1 MQEATGYAIGFGSAM
16 LKASQASAYGFSPD
30 QVEQFTLA
38 ARRASVALGVDL
50 DDAMNRVIR
59 GVSKLEI
66 ELLDELGV
74 TVRLTEAYE
83 KYAKQLG
90 V

>member
-1 MQEATGYAIGFGSAM
+1 MQEATGYAISFEGAM
-16 LKASQASAYGFSPD
+16 QKAAQASAYGFSTD

-50 DDAMNRVIR
+50 DDAMNRIIR

-66 ELLDELGV
+66 ELLDELGI
-74 TVRLTEAYE
+74 TVRLTEAYD
-83 KYAKQLG
+83 KY
-90 V
+90 

>member
-1 MQEATGYAIGFGSAM
+1 M

>member
-1 MQEATGYAIGFGSAM
+1 MQEATGYAISFEAAM
-16 LKASQASAYGFSPD
+16 LKASQASACGFSPD

-74 TVRLTEAYE
+74 TVRLNEAYD